1 MKVRNIVLLCIMI
14 FAQCQLMYGTK
25 GPHNVLSGT
34 IASTTGEPLIGAF
47 VQVLGS
53 KNGAVTNIDGQYTLK
68 HLSGKCRIQF
78 SFLGYET
85 QTLELAI
92 SQNTTKNIV
101 LKEMMNEISNVV
113 VVAKSKVSEVK
124 SSVYAVNAIDVS
136 SRIASISSISDVVEE
151 GMGVRIRRDGGLGS
165 DYNLTLNGMGS
176 NSIRYFIDGVPM
188 DSKGANFS
196 LDNIPTNLVERV
208 EVYKGVVPSHL
219 GGDALGGAIN
229 IITKEN
235 RHNYYDIS
243 YGLGSFH
250 THKGDFNAQIIEPK
264 TGIIIKPTI
273 GINYSKNDYIMRNVR
288 VINPEVNRFER
299 ADCRRFH
306 DDYKSLFGQ
315 LEFGVTGKNWADY
328 LYASVSITDVDKDIQ
343 SGATQDVVY
352 GAATRSSL
360 SKSFGMRYK
369 KDKIFVDGLSFNANI
384 SHTIQNSTITDTAQ
398 VIYYWNGYSRPSSG
412 SAELSSY
419 PVIRY
424 LDQPRTN
431 ARANLDYKIGTHSN
445 LNVNYLMTHTS
456 NKMDQE
462 TTTETE
468 GDGRAKDILLRQ
480 FIGLG
485 YSLKL
490 FDDKWQSSAF
500 LKEFINTVSIE
511 EKKSGFGSESSAGYN
526 ADNNVTKYFTS
537 YGAGTRY
544 QFLEGL
550 ALKASYE
557 YSVRLPGVYELLG
570 NSETILANYSL
581 EPEKSHNYNLGVYGN
596 INLDRAQINY
606 EVGGF
611 YRNIH
616 DYIMA
621 VQGAESSRYDNLSN
635 IRIKGIEAEA
645 SFHYDNKFLLRANV
659 SCEEAVDMMEF
670 KLVDGKPNAT
680 YKQQVPN
687 RPTLYGNASA
697 IYNFYNLFRNDDKLV
712 IEYRYE
718 YVKWFFLTW
727 SLYGHPDSKS
737 VIPTQHNS
745 SASLT
750 YSWHRNRYSVSIDC
764 NNLYDKL
771 LYDNYMLQK
780 PGRAFFC
787 KFRVFIN

>member
-1 MKVRNIVLLCIMI
+1 MKARGIVLLCIMI
-14 FAQCQLMYGTK
+14 FAQCQIMYGK
-25 GPHNVLSGT
+25 KVQHNVLSGI
-34 IASTTGEPLIGAF
+34 IATTTGEPLIGAF

-53 KNGAVTNIDGQYTLK
+53 KNGAVTDIDGQYTLK
-68 HLSGKCRIQF
+68 NISGKCSIQF

-101 LKEMMNEISNVV
+101 LKEITNEISDVV

-235 RHNYYDIS
+235 RRNYYDVS

-273 GINYSKNDYIMRNVR
+273 GINYSKNDYIMHDVR
-288 VINPEVNRFER
+288 VINPEENRFEQ

-315 LEFGVTGKNWADY
+315 LEFGVTGKKWADY

-369 KDKIFVDGLSFNANI
+369 IDRIFVDGLSFNANV

-468 GDGRAKDILLRQ
+468 GDGTAKDILLRQ

-490 FDDKWQSSAF
+490 FDDRWQSSAF

-511 EKKSGFGSESSAGYN
+511 EKEIGFGSESSAGYN

-537 YGAGTRY
+537 YGAGSRY
-544 QFLEGL
+544 QFLESL

-581 EPEKSHNYNLGVYGN
+581 EPEKSHNYNLAVYGN
-596 INLDRAQINY
+596 ININRMQINY
-606 EVGGF
+606 EFGGF

-621 VQGAESSRYDNLSN
+621 VQGAESSRYDNLSK
-635 IRIKGIEAEA
+635 ICIKGIEAEA

-659 SCEEAVDMMEF
+659 SSEKAIDMMEF

-712 IEYRYE
+712 LEYRYE
-718 YVKWFFLTW
+718 YVNWFYLTW

-737 VIPTQHNS
+737 IIPTQHNS

-764 NNLYDKL
+764 SNLYDKL
-771 LYDNYMLQK
+771 LYDNYKLQK
-780 PGRAFFC
+780 PGRSFFC